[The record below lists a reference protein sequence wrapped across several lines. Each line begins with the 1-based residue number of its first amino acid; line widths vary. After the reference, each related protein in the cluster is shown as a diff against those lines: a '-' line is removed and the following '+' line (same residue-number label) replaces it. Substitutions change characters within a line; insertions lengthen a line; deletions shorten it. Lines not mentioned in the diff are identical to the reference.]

1 MLATGCIIVV
11 SDAAAWLAV
20 GNSQFGLLPPR
31 SGAGD
36 EIAVQMSAVIFQM
49 LIVGLTLTASAMF
62 GGDLRN
68 TLALKRPNGGC
79 HVYVTSIVLCFL
91 SVVSAQILL
100 VPGGYPVMRHTN
112 RISWVLD
119 GVASTYGAPLA
130 EELLFRG
137 FFMSALART
146 SLGYIG
152 AAVIASGAWAALHF
166 RYPLIDIVILFSLGL
181 LLSWLLWRTG
191 SVRVPIVCHACLG
204 AFAFLTG
211 SSFEPRV

>member
-1 MLATGCIIVV
+1 
-11 SDAAAWLAV
+11 
-20 GNSQFGLLPPR
+20 
-31 SGAGD
+31 
-36 EIAVQMSAVIFQM
+36 
-49 LIVGLTLTASAMF
+49 
-62 GGDLRN
+62 
-68 TLALKRPNGGC
+68 
-79 HVYVTSIVLCFL
+79 
-91 SVVSAQILL
+91 VVSAQILL

-119 GVASTYGAPLA
+119 GVASTYGAPVA

-152 AAVIASGAWAALHF
+152 AAVTVSGAWAALHF
-166 RYPLIDIVILFSLGL
+166 RYPLVDIAILFGLGL